1 MGHVRV
7 PIKLANPNRMD
18 VALEVPDALVDTG
31 ATWTAIPRRLADG
44 LELQLVGNIRLRTAG
59 GPREFE
65 QSFVYLELQGKS
77 MVAPVVIADLCD
89 GVLIGRGGYF
99 NNVLRLTPPLV
110 VNADDVRRALAALDR
125 AFTGVEKTMA
135 VA

>member
-77 MVAPVVIADLCD
+77 MVAPVVIADLYD
-89 GVLIGRGGYF
+89 GVLIGITTLESLGF
-99 NNVLRLTPPLV
+99 AVDPTSQTLV
-110 VNADDVRRALAALDR
+110 EAEILLL
-125 AFTGVEKTMA
+125 
-135 VA
+135 